1 MDILLI
7 IAGLLLLFFG
17 GEALL
22 KGSVSLARNFGLSKL
37 LVSMVV
43 VGFGTSMPEMT
54 VSIGAALKDS
64 SDIATGNVVGSN
76 IANILLIV
84 GVASLIAVIQLP
96 SQTIRRDIIMM
107 MGASIMLLLLSYF
120 GTLTAVM
127 GVAMF
132 SILIAYIVYA
142 YIQEKKHPQVEH
154 IDHIEQDLEPE
165 KTYSNLSASVY
176 TLIGMAGLVGGA
188 YLLVDGATSIA
199 RGFGISEAVI
209 GLTVVAIGTSLPE
222 LATAVI
228 ASIRKHGDVI
238 IGNILGSNVFNILA
252 ILGITSIIQP
262 IPIAPQLL
270 AFDLWF
276 MVIVSLLLGITLWF
290 GIKMGRSTGI
300 IMLLAYI
307 GYTAYLY
314 VGT

>member
-1 MDILLI
+1 
-7 IAGLLLLFFG
+7 
-17 GEALL
+17 
-22 KGSVSLARNFGLSKL
+22 
-37 LVSMVV
+37 
-43 VGFGTSMPEMT
+43 
-54 VSIGAALKDS
+54 
-64 SDIATGNVVGSN
+64 
-76 IANILLIV
+76 
-84 GVASLIAVIQLP
+84 
-96 SQTIRRDIIMM
+96 
-107 MGASIMLLLLSYF
+107 MLLLLSYF
-120 GTLTAVM
+120 GTLTAAM

-132 SILIAYIVYA
+132 SILIAYIVYS

-165 KTYSNLSASVY
+165 KTYSNLSASMY